1 MIESRPD
8 LEADSWAFALR
19 IYAQPG
25 VADACLNLQEA
36 AGVDVMMLLMS
47 AFIAARHRI
56 LLTASDIRELD
67 HACSPWRKQVIE
79 PLRAIRKGLKM
90 GPPPAP
96 SSETEQFRSKI
107 KLAELAAERLQNR
120 LMAERL
126 LLRPAKHDKVDRE
139 EIRSVLR
146 SMVEFALQKR
156 GSTEISGLLRSI
168 EVIAGAAIQDAT

>member
-1 MIESRPD
+1 MTESRPD
-8 LEADSWAFALR
+8 LEADSWAFALH

-47 AFIAARHRI
+47 AFVATRHRI
-56 LLTASDIRELD
+56 LLTASDIREMD
-67 HACSPWRKQVIE
+67 HACSPWREQIIQ
-79 PLRAIRKGLKM
+79 PLRAVRKGLKS

-96 SSETEQFRSKI
+96 TSETEQFRSKI

-120 LMAERL
+120 LMAECL
-126 LLRPAKHDKVDRE
+126 PLRPAKHEKVDRE

-156 GSTEISGLLRSI
+156 GSTDISSLLPSI
-168 EVIAGAAIQDAT
+168 EVIADAAVQDAT